1 MYIDKVHCRA
11 LRVVFQNFDA
21 NISDLLA
28 LENGVSLHISFLRKL
43 LVEIFKSFHGLNPTF
58 ISELFVPKVLSTLLG
73 LASN

>member
-1 MYIDKVHCRA
+1 VKFSKT
-11 LRVVFQNFDA
+11 LTL

-28 LENGVSLHISFLRKL
+28 LENEVSLHISFLRKL
-43 LVEIFKSFHGLNPTF
+43 PVEIFKSFHGLNPTF